1 MRVVFLLPPVRKK
14 REIDAYEVH
23 MHHLKRVGIYDFPWR
38 GFPLSP
44 ARIIFSSEGESKTLT
59 RNESDPFNDILSDVL
74 PTKAE
79 QINVNKK
86 CQYPKFSPVPEEEQ
100 HRRDRLGWDNK
111 ASMTVAITQGGWGCT
126 VLWHCH
132 RICQNARVEMSFKA
146 CLEDT
151 PMAIIKHLGAMSIWG
166 SPLIVGC
173 WKVRRCSESRTALCL
188 HP

>member
-23 MHHLKRVGIYDFPWR
+23 MHHLKRVGIYGFPWL
-38 GFPLSP
+38 GFSLSP
-44 ARIIFSSEGESKTLT
+44 ARIIFSLEGESKTLT

-79 QINVNKK
+79 QINVNKE
-86 CQYPKFSPVPEEEQ
+86 CQYPKFSPAPEEEQ

-126 VLWHCH
+126 VLWH
-132 RICQNARVEMSFKA
+132 
-146 CLEDT
+146 L
-151 PMAIIKHLGAMSIWG
+151 
-166 SPLIVGC
+166 
-173 WKVRRCSESRTALCL
+173 SRNMPKCKGGNEL
-188 HP
+188 